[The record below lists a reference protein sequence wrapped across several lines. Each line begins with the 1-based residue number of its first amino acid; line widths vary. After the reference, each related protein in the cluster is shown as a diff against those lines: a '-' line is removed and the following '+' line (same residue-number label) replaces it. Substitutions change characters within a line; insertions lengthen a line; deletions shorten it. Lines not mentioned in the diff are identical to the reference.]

1 MKRIYIILAIA
12 AVMLS
17 ACSSGPSL
25 QKYFVSKQE
34 NNNFLSLDV
43 PTSIVTLKEGASEEN
58 IQTLKSI
65 KKVNLL
71 MFKLTEEN
79 QGDFEE
85 EKGEVLQ
92 VLRNKNLN
100 ELMRANHEGT
110 QIRVVYKGD
119 EDTVDEFVIFA
130 SNDHEGF
137 GLARVLGDHM
147 EPRKIM
153 ALLKDFDQMDK
164 DNPVFTQ
171 IKGFIE

>member
-1 MKRIYIILAIA
+1 MKKKYIILAI
-12 AVMLS
+12 VSVVLS

-34 NNNFLSLDV
+34 NNHFLSLDV

-58 IQTLKSI
+58 IQTLRSI

-71 MFKLTEEN
+71 MFKLTQEN
-79 QGDFEE
+79 QADFEE
-85 EKGEVLQ
+85 EKAEVLT
-92 VLRNKNLN
+92 VLKNKNLN

-119 EDTVDEFVIFA
+119 EDTVDEFVVFA
-130 SNDHEGF
+130 SNEDTGF
-137 GLARVLGDHM
+137 GIARILGDHM
-147 EPRKIM
+147 EPHKIM

-164 DNPVFTQ
+164 DNPIFSQ
-171 IKGFIE
+171 IEGFVK